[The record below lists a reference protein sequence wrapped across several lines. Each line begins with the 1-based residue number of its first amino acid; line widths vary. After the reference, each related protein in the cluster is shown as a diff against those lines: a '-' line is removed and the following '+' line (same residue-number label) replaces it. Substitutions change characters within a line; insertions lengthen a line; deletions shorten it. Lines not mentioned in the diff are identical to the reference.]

1 MHIQHQR
8 SPRKST
14 AAWLAAAR
22 AAGYPTERANLPEP
36 KGFTETMVS
45 QNNGSRWSTADGY
58 LKPALARKNLELV
71 TEALATKVIFDG
83 HRAVGVQYEK
93 GGKRETVTARRE
105 VILCGGAVN
114 TPQLLMLSGIGNRD
128 HLAEHGIDVL
138 HHSPE
143 VGENMLDHLVCP
155 LGYDVLNDSLF
166 DAEKPLELVNYLVRH
181 RGMLTSNVGEGYGFV
196 RSRPEP
202 MRSREPP
209 AHV

>member
-1 MHIQHQR
+1 MHIQRQR

-83 HRAVGVQYEK
+83 HRGVGVQYEK
-93 GGKRETVTARRE
+93 GGKPETVTARRE

-114 TPQLLMLSGIGNRD
+114 TGFSRIGPITTAWPYGSPRPSLKNGAGAKMSSRSG
-128 HLAEHGIDVL
+128 
-138 HHSPE
+138 S
-143 VGENMLDHLVCP
+143 
-155 LGYDVLNDSLF
+155 
-166 DAEKPLELVNYLVRH
+166 
-181 RGMLTSNVGEGYGFV
+181 
-196 RSRPEP
+196 SRPGRLRTNP
-202 MRSREPP
+202 YASATLDVSMPRRRTR
-209 AHV
+209 